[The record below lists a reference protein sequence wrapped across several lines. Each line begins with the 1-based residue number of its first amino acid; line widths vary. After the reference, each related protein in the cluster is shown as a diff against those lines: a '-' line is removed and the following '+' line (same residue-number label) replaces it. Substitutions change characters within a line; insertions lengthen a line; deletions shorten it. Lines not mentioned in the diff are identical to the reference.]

1 MQPPCSRIH
10 TVVKRQQIIQNK
22 NLHAFDTIK
31 SKLCGKEIDIRQTK
45 SRQFQDVSVCCAL
58 RSVCLW
64 EMNSWV
70 DSGDS
75 VDCRGIEKKTFTSF
89 SQIKLVY
96 FLHTKNMTRDRAA
109 QQSRT
114 PARCTI
120 EKKMMW
126 WMNEWNKNAY
136 QICFQIMRTMR
147 MRLSA
152 NQKVKHNNN

>member
-75 VDCRGIEKKTFTSF
+75 VDCRGIEKKNFHLFFADKTG
-89 SQIKLVY
+89 L
-96 FLHTKNMTRDRAA
+96 FLAHEKYDARSRSATVKNTGAMHNR
-109 QQSRT
+109 
-114 PARCTI
+114 
-120 EKKMMW
+120 EKNDV
-126 WMNEWNKNAY
+126 MNEWVKQKCISNLFSNYAHNENAAVSKSEG
-136 QICFQIMRTMR
+136 QT
-147 MRLSA
+147 
-152 NQKVKHNNN
+152 